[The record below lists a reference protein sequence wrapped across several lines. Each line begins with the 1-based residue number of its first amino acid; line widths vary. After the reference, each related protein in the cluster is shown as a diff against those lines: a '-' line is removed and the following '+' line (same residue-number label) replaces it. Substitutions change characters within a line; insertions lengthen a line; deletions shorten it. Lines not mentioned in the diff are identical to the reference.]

1 MARETKQL
9 RRARTLEIITQLK
22 ATFPNA
28 HCALHHAN
36 ALELLIATILST
48 QCTDARVN
56 IVTPVLFK
64 RFATATA
71 LAAAPQSELEGIIK
85 STGFF
90 RAKAR
95 SIKEAAADIVN
106 KHHGEVPQ
114 TMEALTALRGVGRK
128 TANVVLGNAF
138 GMEVGIV
145 VDTHVG
151 RLSRRLGLT
160 RHTDAEKVERDLMEL
175 VPQNDWTLFSHLLIS
190 HGRRYCTARNP
201 NCGDCPLQKLCPSA
215 FKHGKPAAKS
225 KSKPA
230 RDNAGVKIGSTR

>member
-9 RRARTLEIITQLK
+9 QRARTLEIITQLK

-36 ALELLIATILST
+36 ALELLIATILSA

-56 IVTPVLFK
+56 MVTPVLFK
-64 RFATATA
+64 RFATAAA
-71 LAAAPQSELEGIIK
+71 LAAAPQSELEGIIN

-138 GMEVGIV
+138 RMEVGIV

-215 FKHGKPAAKS
+215 FKHGKPATKS

-230 RDNAGVKIGSTR
+230 HDNAGVKIGSTR